1 MNAIKMLFASIIL
14 LSCLSSCNDKDPL
27 SPEYEVAGEDGI
39 FQLEKNNG
47 YVSVMTRNIY
57 VGTDVDVILQAQDPN
72 QIPVLV
78 AQAFQTLINTNFP
91 ERAEALAKEIKKNK
105 PHLIGLQ
112 EVSLIRIQSP
122 GDYMTGNS
130 DQAEDVVW
138 DYLEILMSTLKSMGL
153 DYEVVAQN
161 QNFDLEMPMLT
172 KFEEPYD
179 EFDDVRLTDYDV
191 ILAKKGISISA
202 VESKNYE
209 TKVIL
214 EELGIEFSRGF
225 NAVTAE
231 VNGCKFRFVN
241 THLEDETILEV
252 QQAQAME
259 LMSYL
264 ENVDIPIIL
273 VGDFNS
279 AATDEASYQ
288 MITSSHNFQDTW
300 LLNKRNDNPDG
311 FTFGHDADL
320 KNTEQNFSKRID
332 HIFVRNEKVNSKFRI
347 LKHVTSNVTGDDY
360 SDRTSSG
367 LWPSDHGGVAAKLK
381 FMFCKKN
388 RCKAKI

>member
-1 MNAIKMLFASIIL
+1 
-14 LSCLSSCNDKDPL
+14 
-27 SPEYEVAGEDGI
+27 
-39 FQLEKNNG
+39 
-47 YVSVMTRNIY
+47 
-57 VGTDVDVILQAQDPN
+57 
-72 QIPVLV
+72 
-78 AQAFQTLINTNFP
+78 
-91 ERAEALAKEIKKNK
+91 
-105 PHLIGLQ
+105 
-112 EVSLIRIQSP
+112 
-122 GDYMTGNS
+122 
-130 DQAEDVVW
+130 
-138 DYLEILMSTLKSMGL
+138 MGL
-153 DYEVVAQN
+153 DYEVVAKN

-191 ILAKKGISISA
+191 VLAKKGVLISNS
-202 VESKNYE
+202 ESINYQ

-214 EELGIEFSRGF
+214 EDLGIEFSRGF

-231 VNGCKFRFVN
+231 VNGCQFRFVN

-252 QQAQAME
+252 QQAQAVE
-259 LMSYL
+259 LMTYL

-279 AATDEASYQ
+279 AATDEASYT
-288 MITSSHNFQDTW
+288 MITSSYNFQDTW
-300 LLNKRNDNPDG
+300 LLNQRNDNPDG

-332 HIFVRNEKVNSKFRI
+332 HIFVRNEKVSNKFRI

-360 SDRTSSG
+360 SDKTASG

-388 RCKAKI
+388 RCKIER

>member
-1 MNAIKMLFASIIL
+1 MLFASIIF

-27 SPEYEVAGEDGI
+27 SPEFAVAGEDGI
-39 FQLEKNNG
+39 IQLEKDNG

-57 VGTDVDVILQAQDPN
+57 VGTDVDVILQAQDQT

-112 EVSLIRIQSP
+112 EVSLIRLQSP
-122 GDYMTGNS
+122 GDAVVGGSTP
-130 DQAEDVVW
+130 AEYVVW

-191 ILAKKGISISA
+191 ILAKKGISISN
-202 VESKNYE
+202 VESKNYQ

-225 NAVTAE
+225 NAVTAK
-231 VNGCKFRFVN
+231 VNGCKIRFVN

-279 AATDEASYQ
+279 AATAEASYK
-288 MITSSHNFQDTW
+288 MITSGHDFLDTW
-300 LLNKRNDNPDG
+300 LLNTRNDNPDG

-320 KNTEQNFSKRID
+320 KNIEQKFSKRID
-332 HIFVRNEKVNSKFRI
+332 HVFVRNEKEGGKFRV
-347 LKHVTSNVTGDDY
+347 LKHATSNVTGDEY
-360 SDRTSSG
+360 SDRTSTG

-388 RCKAKI
+388 RCRLER

>member
-39 FQLEKNNG
+39 YQLEKNNG

-138 DYLEILMSTLKSMGL
+138 DYLEILMS
-153 DYEVVAQN
+153 
-161 QNFDLEMPMLT
+161 
-172 KFEEPYD
+172 
-179 EFDDVRLTDYDV
+179 
-191 ILAKKGISISA
+191 IL
-202 VESKNYE
+202 
-209 TKVIL
+209 
-214 EELGIEFSRGF
+214 R
-225 NAVTAE
+225 
-231 VNGCKFRFVN
+231 
-241 THLEDETILEV
+241 
-252 QQAQAME
+252 
-259 LMSYL
+259 
-264 ENVDIPIIL
+264 
-273 VGDFNS
+273 
-279 AATDEASYQ
+279 
-288 MITSSHNFQDTW
+288 
-300 LLNKRNDNPDG
+300 
-311 FTFGHDADL
+311 
-320 KNTEQNFSKRID
+320 
-332 HIFVRNEKVNSKFRI
+332 
-347 LKHVTSNVTGDDY
+347 
-360 SDRTSSG
+360 
-367 LWPSDHGGVAAKLK
+367 
-381 FMFCKKN
+381 
-388 RCKAKI
+388 